1 MRRLLSLPLLVL
13 AGLAVFGC
21 ETAPQT
27 RGGQP
32 ITEPVRSVVSLSPSS
47 TEILASINYNR
58 ILTGRTE
65 SDNFP
70 ISVSSVPVVA
80 SVKPNYEKIA
90 AIKPQLVLYDELL
103 YSKDDI
109 KKITDLGAK
118 TFAFNANTVDEFTK
132 QIYRLGALVNSE
144 SNASSYVDKILA
156 AKSTAQAQSLSR
168 NPKVA
173 VVLVGDGTE
182 HMVVGTKSFLA
193 DVIRSAG
200 GEPVGPDSDRFVSL
214 SPESFV
220 ASNPEMIVIAYPVFS
235 KNEDLTRDGAI
246 KRAKKI
252 VNDPRL
258 KSVLAVQKELILPV
272 DEDILTRRGYRVDRL
287 IEEIS
292 RRIQAVA
299 QQ

>member
-1 MRRLLSLPLLVL
+1 
-13 AGLAVFGC
+13 
-21 ETAPQT
+21 
-27 RGGQP
+27 
-32 ITEPVRSVVSLSPSS
+32 
-47 TEILASINYNR
+47 
-58 ILTGRTE
+58 
-65 SDNFP
+65 
-70 ISVSSVPVVA
+70 
-80 SVKPNYEKIA
+80 
-90 AIKPQLVLYDELL
+90 LL
-103 YSKDDI
+103 YSKEDI
-109 KKITDLGAK
+109 KKISDLGAK
-118 TFAFNANTVDEFTK
+118 TFAINANTIDDFTK
-132 QIYRLGALVNSE
+132 QLYRLGALVNSE

-156 AKSTAQAQSLSR
+156 ARNTAQAQSLSR

-182 HMVVGTKSFLA
+182 HMVAGTKSFLA

-200 GEPVGPDSDRFVSL
+200 GEPVGPDADRFVSL

-235 KNEDLTRDGAI
+235 KNEDLTREGAI

-299 QQ
+299 QK